1 VADDIV
7 ERLRAL
13 VVDQFYGE
21 DQLTVTEAVEE
32 IERLRLGMAELQ
44 QRIHHLNEDLLRVR
58 T

>member
-7 ERLRAL
+7 ARLKAV

-21 DQLTVTEAVEE
+21 DQLTITEAVEE

-58 T
+58 R